1 MNPSRAVARLAQ
13 VMGLHKP
20 PAVTFRC
27 NSAQRFVRP
36 DKIGKPQTA
45 GLCHS
50 HRPEIGKGKAID
62 PDNHCG
68 GSDYPVGFP
77 RFRD

>member
-50 HRPEIGKGKAID
+50 HRPEPPRKIWNG
-62 PDNHCG
+62 HCA
-68 GSDYPVGFP
+68 VAGFA
-77 RFRD
+77 